1 MKYFIAK
8 LIEFGAICT
17 VAIILIKM
25 GYGCETWQYWV
36 ILVLMVVRSQARK
49 TKGTWNDGN
58 GTYSINHYDL
68 LDAVAIYFS
77 RFERYSVH
85 HILLS
90 NHVLIWHVVFLLY
103 WSPHSNNFLIGGNYY
118 G

>member
-1 MKYFIAK
+1 
-8 LIEFGAICT
+8 
-17 VAIILIKM
+17 
-25 GYGCETWQYWV
+25 
-36 ILVLMVVRSQARK
+36 MVVRSQARK

-90 NHVLIWHVVFLLY
+90 NHVLIWHVVFLSY
-103 WSPHSNNFLIGGNYY
+103 WNYRRKYILMGRNYY
-118 G
+118 GRFKMVFKSHLDNDWCYFICFYMVGNAMGSQLLENAFG